1 MQSFSIL
8 QVRVGRV
15 APLGPNG
22 VPSGIDKQP
31 LAEPVRAAALGLA
44 GDEQGDR
51 RHHGGADKAIHAYP
65 VGHYALWRAE
75 LPGEAERF
83 QPGGFGE
90 NLVVDATEAGICLGD
105 RFRVGAVLLEV
116 SQWRQPCWRLNLR
129 FGRGDMARLVQQTGR
144 SGWYF
149 RVLEPGAIE
158 AGDGAVLDARPNPD
172 WTLARVTRLLYHDRT
187 NLTDLAAFAALPGLP
202 ESWSRLAERRL
213 ASGAVED
220 WSARIDTPG

>member
-15 APLGPNG
+15 GPLGPNG

-31 LAEPVRAAALGLA
+31 LAGPVVAGALGLA
-44 GDEQGDR
+44 GDEHGDP

-65 VGHYALWRAE
+65 VGHYPLWRAE
-75 LPGEAERF
+75 LPEEADRF

-105 RFRVGAVLLEV
+105 RFRVGAALLEV
-116 SQWRQPCWRLNLR
+116 SQGRQPCWRLNLR

-144 SGWYF
+144 SGWYL
-149 RVLEPGAIE
+149 RVLEPGALR
-158 AGDGAVLDARPNPD
+158 AGETAVLDARPNPD

-187 NLTDLAAFAALPGLP
+187 NMTDLAAFAALAGLP
-202 ESWSRLAERRL
+202 ESWRRLAERRL
-213 ASGAVED
+213 ASGSVED
-220 WSARIDTPG
+220 WSSRVETPG